1 MNNNL
6 DNNQQRRT
14 HGPPVKK
21 TSYESTTNKL
31 CSQVEEDVALQ
42 NSLSTISKPAVYNL
56 RDLLLP
62 PRSLERVRSRGLVE
76 NNPIVQA
83 TCSIKSRM
91 FWEVSN
97 RDPVLP
103 LNLTRLSA
111 HKLPSMLMASTA

>member
-1 MNNNL
+1 MNNKL
-6 DNNQQRRT
+6 DNNQQRRA
-14 HGPPVKK
+14 HGPPTKK
-21 TSYESTTNKL
+21 TSYEPTTSKL
-31 CSQVEEDVALQ
+31 RSQVEEDVALQ
-42 NSLSTISKPAVYNL
+42 NSFSTISNPGVYNL

-62 PRSLERVRSRGLVE
+62 PCSLERVRSRGLVE
-76 NNPIVQA
+76 NYPRAQA
-83 TCSIKSRM
+83 TCSNKLRM